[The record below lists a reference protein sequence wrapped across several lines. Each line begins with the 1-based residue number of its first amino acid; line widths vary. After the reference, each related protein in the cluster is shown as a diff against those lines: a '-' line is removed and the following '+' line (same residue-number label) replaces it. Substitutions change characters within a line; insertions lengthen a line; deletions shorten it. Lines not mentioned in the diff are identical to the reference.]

1 MWTLSTLFP
10 FRFFAEIPDVDRQ
23 DSTRVGQF
31 CVSRVLVGRLDEAW
45 KKTLQVFCRKR
56 LMNLRAGNQTRL
68 NQFEASLAFVGGTR
82 LRRV

>member
-1 MWTLSTLFP
+1 MVRVLRRQSVRCGRCRRYSLSG
-10 FRFFAEIPDVDRQ
+10 FFAKIPDVDRQ

-56 LMNLRAGNQTRL
+56 LMNLEQGIKR
-68 NQFEASLAFVGGTR
+68 F
-82 LRRV
+82 